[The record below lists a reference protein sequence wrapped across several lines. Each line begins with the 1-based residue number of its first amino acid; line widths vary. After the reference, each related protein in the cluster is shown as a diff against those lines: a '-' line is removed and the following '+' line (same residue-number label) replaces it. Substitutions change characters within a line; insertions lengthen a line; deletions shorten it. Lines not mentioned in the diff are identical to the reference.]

1 MEEAD
6 VRSFLI
12 NRRVRGEMNPSLGC
26 ASGAG
31 MRCRRW
37 RWGEV
42 PGTLARK
49 TLNQSAT

>member
-12 NRRVRGEMNPSLGC
+12 NRRVRGEMNVSLGC

-31 MRCRRW
+31 MRW